1 MLTLT
6 DRLPTDTHTTTNL
19 TLPLTAEERR
29 RSRKQFLTT
38 EGVEVRLHLARG
50 TVLQHGD
57 ILASEPDANATR
69 QLVKVVAKPESVITV
84 TAHTSLDLLRAAYHL
99 GNRHIPLEI
108 TLDYLRLEPDSVLAD
123 MLHRMGLHVIEEVLP
138 FQPEAGAYAAHHSHE
153 DKHAANQESDRE
165 SGPHSHA

>member
-6 DRLPTDTHTTTNL
+6 DRLTANPHATTNL

-29 RSRKQFLTT
+29 RSRKQFLTA
-38 EGVEVRLHLARG
+38 EGIEVRLNLARG

-57 ILASEPDANATR
+57 LLASDPDASATR
-69 QLVKVVAKPESVITV
+69 QLVRVAAKPEPVMTV
-84 TAHTSLDLLRAAYHL
+84 TAHTSLELLRAAYHL

-123 MLHRMGLHVIEEVLP
+123 MLHRMGLHITEEILP
-138 FQPEAGAYAAHHSHE
+138 FQPEAGAYATQHSHE
-153 DKHAANQESDRE
+153 DTHEASHEANYE
-165 SGPHSHA
+165 SGQHSHA

>member
-6 DRLPTDTHTTTNL
+6 DRLPFDSHTTINL

-29 RSRKQFLTT
+29 RSRKQFLTA
-38 EGVEVRLHLARG
+38 EGIEVRLHLARG

-57 ILASEPDANATR
+57 LLASEPDGNATR
-69 QLVKVVAKPESVITV
+69 QLVKVVAKPEPVMTV
-84 TAHTSLDLLRAAYHL
+84 TAHTSLELLRAAYHL

-123 MLHRMGLHVIEEVLP
+123 MLHRMGLHVTEEVLP
-138 FQPEAGAYAAHHSHE
+138 FQPEAGAYASHHNHETSQESSHESGHHSH
-153 DKHAANQESDRE
+153 A
-165 SGPHSHA
+165 

>member
-6 DRLPTDTHTTTNL
+6 DRLPVDPHTTTNL
-19 TLPLTAEERR
+19 TLPLTAEERC

-38 EGVEVRLHLARG
+38 EGIEVRLHLARG

-57 ILASEPDANATR
+57 LLASEPDANATR
-69 QLVKVVAKPESVITV
+69 QLVKVVAKPEPVMTV

-123 MLHRMGLHVIEEVLP
+123 MLNRMGLHVTEAVLP
-138 FQPEAGAYAAHHSHE
+138 FQPESGAYSAHHNHGGKHEARHEFSHESEHHSHV
-153 DKHAANQESDRE
+153 
-165 SGPHSHA
+165 

>member
-6 DRLPTDTHTTTNL
+6 DRLPPDPHIPTNL
-19 TLPLTAEERR
+19 TLPLTAEECR

-38 EGVEVRLHLARG
+38 EGIEVRMHLARG
-50 TVLQHGD
+50 TILQHGD
-57 ILASEPDANATR
+57 ILASEPDANAVR
-69 QLVKVVAKPESVITV
+69 QLVRVVAKPEPVMTV
-84 TAHTSLDLLRAAYHL
+84 TAHTLLELLRAAYHL

-153 DKHAANQESDRE
+153 PSQESNHE
-165 SGPHSHA
+165 SGHHSHA

>member
-6 DRLPTDTHTTTNL
+6 DRLLTDPYTTTNL

-29 RSRKQFLTT
+29 RSRKQFLTA
-38 EGVEVRLHLARG
+38 EGIEVRLHLARG

-57 ILASEPDANATR
+57 ILASEPDTHATR

-138 FQPEAGAYAAHHSHE
+138 FQPEAGAYATQHSHEANHESGHHSH
-153 DKHAANQESDRE
+153 A
-165 SGPHSHA
+165 

>member
-6 DRLPTDTHTTTNL
+6 DRLLADRPTPADL

-38 EGVEVRLHLARG
+38 EGIEVRLHLARG
-50 TVLQHGD
+50 TILQHGD
-57 ILASEPDANATR
+57 ILVSESDTNTPR
-69 QLVKVVAKPESVITV
+69 QLVMVVAKPEPVMTV
-84 TAHTSLDLLRAAYHL
+84 TAHTLLDLLRAAYHL

-123 MLHRMGLHVIEEVLP
+123 MLHRMGLHVTEEVLP
-138 FQPEAGAYAAHHSHE
+138 FEPEAGAYAAHHSHE
-153 DKHAANQESDRE
+153 DKHEANHASEH
-165 SGPHSHA
+165 HSHA

>member
-6 DRLPTDTHTTTNL
+6 DRLPSDPHIPTNL

-29 RSRKQFLTT
+29 RSRKQFLTA
-38 EGVEVRLHLARG
+38 EGVEVRLNLVRG

-57 ILASEPDANATR
+57 ILASEPNTNAAR
-69 QLVKVVAKPESVITV
+69 QLVKVVAKPESVMTV
-84 TAHTSLDLLRAAYHL
+84 TAHTSRDLLRAAYHL

-123 MLHRMGLHVIEEVLP
+123 MLHRMGLHVTEEVLP
-138 FQPEAGAYAAHHSHE
+138 FQPEAGAYASHHSHE
-153 DKHAANQESDRE
+153 SSHES
-165 SGPHSHA
+165 SH